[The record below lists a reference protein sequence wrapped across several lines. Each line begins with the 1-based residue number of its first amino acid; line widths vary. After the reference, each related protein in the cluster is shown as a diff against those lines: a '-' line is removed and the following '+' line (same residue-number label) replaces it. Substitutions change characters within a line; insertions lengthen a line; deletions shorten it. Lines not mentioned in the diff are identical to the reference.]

1 MRVSALDALRI
12 SRRTIIGCV
21 AATLICG
28 AGTTMA
34 SAQEIETLVP
44 GTLTVG
50 MLGDMPM
57 TGTKDGKVI
66 GTDGDLI
73 VQIAETLGLKV
84 EPKTL
89 DWNGLI
95 QATQQGQVDVLIG
108 SVGWTEERSQVMLLS
123 DPVYYFGTLLI
134 QKKETSWN
142 TFADMKDRTVGTVSG
157 FTLVPELKEVEGIGE
172 VKLYDTQD
180 AVMRDIV
187 AGRLDIGILDP
198 ALVEYAIKQHPEWNL
213 HQVAVQPEPEKYPIM
228 SKKYYS
234 IFATPT
240 TRKPLADAINA
251 EIAKI
256 WESCANVK
264 SMAAYGLGDKAWFE
278 PPADNYRVG
287 VDRAE
292 GWKAPVAPESCF
304 TN

>member
-12 SRRTIIGCV
+12 TRRTILGCV

-28 AGTTMA
+28 AGAGTA

-57 TGTKDGKVI
+57 TGTKDGQVI

-73 VQIAETLGLKV
+73 VQIAKTLGLKV

-108 SVGWTEERSQVMLLS
+108 SVGWTEERSKVMLLS

-198 ALVEYAIKQHPEWNL
+198 ALVEYAIKQHPEWNI

-240 TRKPLADAINA
+240 SRKPLADAINA

-287 VDRAE
+287 VDRPE